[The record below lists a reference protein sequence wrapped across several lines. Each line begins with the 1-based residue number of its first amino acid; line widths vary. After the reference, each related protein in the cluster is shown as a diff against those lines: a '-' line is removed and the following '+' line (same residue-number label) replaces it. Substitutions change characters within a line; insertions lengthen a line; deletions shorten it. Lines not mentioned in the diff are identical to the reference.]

1 MKEKTR
7 TINYL
12 EKERKKKHTHTHTH
26 TNTKVMSLAN
36 QVYVLSGALPSGKSR
51 KDKTAELVAAGA
63 TVGKSVTKSTT
74 HL

>member
-1 MKEKTR
+1 
-7 TINYL
+7 
-12 EKERKKKHTHTHTH
+12 
-26 TNTKVMSLAN
+26 MSLAN